1 MKQLLLNAQRESS
14 LPHLS
19 LAPPHPSSLHPN
31 PSVNADIDLDSFT
44 PRPVLFVSL
53 VSLASQPIFQEC
65 FLCWPRETVCSLWSS
80 LSLLVC
86 VDALCVDEVSVKRV
100 LSKCY

>member
-1 MKQLLLNAQRESS
+1 MTFDIETLLSHRQELSAMKQLLLNAQRESS

-44 PRPVLFVSL
+44 PRPVLFTKR
-53 VSLASQPIFQEC
+53 ASPTRSDQ
-65 FLCWPRETVCSLWSS
+65 
-80 LSLLVC
+80 
-86 VDALCVDEVSVKRV
+86 
-100 LSKCY
+100 SKKC